1 MSEPAPMSEQAATSA
16 LPDTTTLVIT
26 NDFPPRIGGIES
38 FVAAACGF
46 LDEVVVLTS
55 RAPGSAAVDRAAPY
69 PVVRLPGPLLPTPRT
84 ARAATDLLVRSG
96 ATRVLF
102 GAAAPLALLAPNLR
116 AAGAKRIV
124 ALTHGSEVWWTR
136 LPPTR
141 ALLRRIGDDVDALAT
156 NSDFVAAA
164 LAPAL
169 SAAARTKLFRLAPP
183 VDLALF
189 RPEPSAQADRP
200 RRCIAVGRFVPRKG
214 FDVLLRSWPIVLRGW
229 PAGEEIPELVLV
241 GDGPQRRAL
250 ARTAERCG
258 GPVRFTGPLPP
269 WGVAAELRSADVFA
283 LPVRTRRAGLEP
295 EGLGLAALEAAAS
308 GLPVLVGDSG
318 GAPET
323 VRPGRTGHVV
333 DPRDPDALAERIREL
348 LLDPALAA
356 QLGRRGRAYVAER
369 FGYPA
374 ARRQLRAALRL
385 DRVPIRWA
393 GG

>member
-1 MSEPAPMSEQAATSA
+1 MSER
-16 LPDTTTLVIT
+16 LPIPEPRPNAITLVVT

-46 LDEVVVLTS
+46 LDDVIVLTS
-55 RAPGSAAVDRAAPY
+55 RAPGSEAVDRTVPY
-69 PVVRLPGPLLPTPRT
+69 QVVRLPGPLLPTPAT
-84 ARAATDLLVRSG
+84 ARAATELLTRTG

-102 GAAAPLALLAPNLR
+102 GAAAPLALLAPSLR
-116 AAGAKRIV
+116 AVGAKRIV
-124 ALTHGSEVWWTR
+124 ALTHGSEVWWTK

-141 ALLRRIGDDVDALAT
+141 ALLRRIGDEVDALAT
-156 NSDFVAAA
+156 NSDFVAAT
-164 LAPAL
+164 LSSAL

-183 VDLALF
+183 VDLSLF
-189 RPEPSAQADRP
+189 RPDPQAPVDRP

-214 FDVLLRSWPIVLRGW
+214 FDVLLRSWPLVLRRW
-229 PAGEEIPELVLV
+229 PAGEPQPELVLV

-250 ARTAERCG
+250 VRSAERYG
-258 GPVRFTGPLPP
+258 GTVRFTGPLPP
-269 WGVAAELRSADVFA
+269 WGVAAELRGADLFA
-283 LPVRTRRAGLEP
+283 LPVRTRRLGLEP

-308 GLPVLVGDSG
+308 GLPVLIGDSG

-323 VRPGRTGHVV
+323 VQPGRTGDVV
-333 DPRDPDALAERIREL
+333 DPRDPVALAERIREL
-348 LLDPALAA
+348 LLDPDRAGD
-356 QLGRRGRAYVAER
+356 LGRQGREFVAER